1 MVINNSNDEGGK
13 YMNKHNLEVIL
24 NQLQINIYITDIH
37 TDKII
42 FMNENM
48 KKEYNISAPEGKVCW
63 EVLYTEKNAPC
74 SFCKVLEL
82 LKNNKKGTLI
92 KWYEKCNKLNQ
103 VFENYDS
110 LISWQDGTVV
120 HIHQSIDITNSKSL
134 NEQGKVEE
142 FYQISNN
149 KEERDYLEDFNAL
162 RSKFDYDS
170 TLLYDALIRGTD
182 EYIYICNMKTGVFRY
197 SPSQVELFDL
207 PGEIVESPIIYW
219 KSIVH
224 PEDWDRFYKSN
235 MEIGKNNM
243 DYHSVEFR
251 AKNRSGEYIWLR
263 CRGQLMRDEFGEPSI
278 FAGIMTQLGKQ
289 NKIDPL
295 TQLLNYYEFMS
306 VFEDK
311 LSNPMIEKLCIVLL
325 NIDDFKNV
333 NEMYDRDFG
342 DNIIKTLAQS
352 IQSILPGNA
361 ELYKLDGDELGIL
374 VDNVEEKEIQLL
386 YEQIQNLIIHLHLW
400 RKYGLNITISAG
412 CVIYPKHG
420 DTVKELSKYASYS
433 LQYAKDHGKN
443 RIVFFSEKIL
453 KNKMYSVAMMWEL
466 KASINDNFRGF
477 SLRFQPQV
485 DTQSHNIIGVEV
497 LLRWTNSEGKA
508 ISPLEFIPILEE
520 NDMINTVGAWVLRM
534 ALRTCGEWIVDYPFF
549 TVSVNISAVQILED
563 TFIEDIIKII
573 DEENFPYKNLVL
585 ELTES
590 HTVQNMSIL
599 QYKFK
604 VLQELGIRIAMDDFG
619 TGYSSLEVLK
629 FAPIDIVKI
638 DRVFVKDI
646 LKSKFDATFIHF
658 IVAICHDVGIKVC
671 LEGVETRE
679 EYDLVKQMQ
688 PDYIQGYFFGKP
700 QIASEILDILKIDN

>member
-1 MVINNSNDEGGK
+1 
-13 YMNKHNLEVIL
+13 MNKHNFEVIL
-24 NQLQINIYITDIH
+24 NQLQINIYVTNIH
-37 TDKII
+37 TNEII
-42 FMNENM
+42 FMNKKM
-48 KKEYNISAPEGKVCW
+48 KEEYNILDPEGKVCW
-63 EVLYTEKNAPC
+63 QVLYPEKISTC

-82 LKNNKKGTLI
+82 LKNDKKGVLI
-92 KWYEKCNKLNQ
+92 KWYEKCNKLNR

-110 LISWQDGTVV
+110 LITWQDGTVV
-120 HIHQSIDITNSKSL
+120 HMHQSIDIANSTSL
-134 NEQGKVEE
+134 NKPIKINE
-142 FYQISNN
+142 FNEISNT
-149 KEERDYLEDFNAL
+149 KEEKGVFNFSRDN
-162 RSKFDYDS
+162 FDYNS

-207 PGEIVESPIIYW
+207 PGEIVENPLIYW
-219 KSIVH
+219 EKIVH
-224 PEDWDRFYKSN
+224 PEDWNRFYKSN
-235 MEIGKNNM
+235 TEIGKNQM
-243 DYHSVEFR
+243 DYHTVEFR

-289 NKIDPL
+289 NKIDSL
-295 TQLLNYYEFMS
+295 TQLLNYHEFMS

-311 LSNPMIEKLCIVLL
+311 ISNPMIEKLCIVLL

-352 IQSILPGNA
+352 IQSILPDNA
-361 ELYKLDGDELGIL
+361 ELYKLDGDEMGIL
-374 VDNVEEKEIQLL
+374 VDNVEENEILTL
-386 YEQIQNLIIHLHLW
+386 YDQIQNMIIHLQLW

-420 DTVKELSKYASYS
+420 DTVKELYKCASYS
-433 LQYAKDHGKN
+433 LQYAKEHGKN
-443 RIVFFSEKIL
+443 RLVFFSQEIL
-453 KNKMYSVAMMWEL
+453 KNKMYSLEMMRDL
-466 KASINDNFRGF
+466 KASINDDFRGF

-485 DTQSHNIIGVEV
+485 DTESHKIIGVEV
-497 LLRWTNSEGKA
+497 LLRWTNDKCKA

-520 NDMINTVGAWVLRM
+520 NDMINIVGAWVLRM
-534 ALRTCGEWIVDYPFF
+534 ALRTFRKWIDYYPFF
-549 TVSVNISAVQILED
+549 KVSVNVSAVQILED
-563 TFIEDIIKII
+563 TFIEDIVKII
-573 DEENFPYKNLVL
+573 DDENFPYQNLVL

-599 QYKFK
+599 QFKFK
-604 VLQELGIRIAMDDFG
+604 ALQDLGIYIAMDDFG

-629 FAPIDIVKI
+629 FSPIDIVKI

-671 LEGVETRE
+671 LEGVETQE
-679 EYDLVKQMQ
+679 EYDLVKQIK
-688 PDYIQGYFFGKP
+688 PDYIQGYLFGKP
-700 QIASEILDILKIDN
+700 QTATEIFDLLKLDN

>member
-1 MVINNSNDEGGK
+1 
-13 YMNKHNLEVIL
+13 MNKHNFEVIL
-24 NQLQINIYITDIH
+24 NQLQINIYVTNIH
-37 TDKII
+37 TNEII
-42 FMNENM
+42 FMNKKM
-48 KKEYNISAPEGKVCW
+48 KEEYNILDPEVKVCW
-63 EVLYTEKNAPC
+63 QVLYPEKNSTC

-82 LKNNKKGTLI
+82 LKNDKKGVLI
-92 KWYEKCNKLNQ
+92 KWYEKCNKLNR

-110 LISWQDGTVV
+110 LITWQDGTVV
-120 HIHQSIDITNSKSL
+120 HMHQSIDIANSTSL
-134 NEQGKVEE
+134 NKPIKINE
-142 FYQISNN
+142 FHEISNN
-149 KEERDYLEDFNAL
+149 KEEKGVFNFSRDN
-162 RSKFDYDS
+162 FDYNS

-207 PGEIVESPIIYW
+207 PGEIVENPLVYW
-219 KSIVH
+219 KKIVH
-224 PEDWDRFYKSN
+224 PEDWNRFYKSN
-235 MEIGKNNM
+235 TEIGKNQM
-243 DYHSVEFR
+243 DYHTVEFR

-289 NKIDPL
+289 NKIDSL
-295 TQLLNYYEFMS
+295 TQLLNYHEFMS

-311 LSNPMIEKLCIVLL
+311 ISNPMIEKLCIVLL
-325 NIDDFKNV
+325 DIDDFKNV

-352 IQSILPGNA
+352 IQSILPDNA
-361 ELYKLDGDELGIL
+361 ELYKLDGDEMGIL
-374 VDNVEEKEIQLL
+374 VDNVEENEILTL
-386 YEQIQNLIIHLHLW
+386 YNQIQNMIIHLQLW

-420 DTVKELSKYASYS
+420 DTVKELYKCASYS
-433 LQYAKDHGKN
+433 LQYAKEHGKN
-443 RIVFFSEKIL
+443 RLVFFSQEIL
-453 KNKMYSVAMMWEL
+453 KNKMYSLEMMRDL
-466 KASINDNFRGF
+466 KASINDDFRGF

-485 DTQSHNIIGVEV
+485 DTESHKIIGVEV
-497 LLRWTNSEGKA
+497 LLRWTNDKCKA

-520 NDMINTVGAWVLRM
+520 NDMINIVGAWVLRM
-534 ALRTCGEWIVDYPFF
+534 ALRTFRKWIDYYPFF
-549 TVSVNISAVQILED
+549 KVSVNVSAVQILED
-563 TFIEDIIKII
+563 TFIEDIVKII
-573 DEENFPYKNLVL
+573 DDENFPYQNLVL

-599 QYKFK
+599 QFKFK
-604 VLQELGIRIAMDDFG
+604 ALQDLGIYIAMDDFG

-629 FAPIDIVKI
+629 FSPIDIVKI

-671 LEGVETRE
+671 LEGVETQE
-679 EYDLVKQMQ
+679 EYDLVKQIK
-688 PDYIQGYFFGKP
+688 PDYIQGYLFGKP
-700 QIASEILDILKIDN
+700 QTATEIFDLLKLDN

>member
-1 MVINNSNDEGGK
+1 
-13 YMNKHNLEVIL
+13 MNKHNLEVIL
-24 NQLQINIYITDIH
+24 NQLQFNIYITDIH
-37 TDKII
+37 TNKII
-42 FMNENM
+42 FMNKNM
-48 KKEYNISAPEGKVCW
+48 KKEYNISVPEGKVCW
-63 EVLYTEKNAPC
+63 EVLYSEKNAPC
-74 SFCKVLEL
+74 SFYKVLEL
-82 LKNNKKGTLI
+82 LKNNKKGILI
-92 KWYEKCNKLNQ
+92 KWYEKCNKLNRI
-103 VFENYDS
+103 FENYDS
-110 LISWQDGTVV
+110 LITWQDDTVV
-120 HIHQSIDITNSKSL
+120 HMHQSIDITNSTSL
-134 NEQGKVEE
+134 NEQVKFDE
-142 FYQISNN
+142 FYQISNT
-149 KEERDYLEDFNAL
+149 KEERDNFEDFNIL

-207 PGEIVESPIIYW
+207 PGEIVENPLVYW
-219 KSIVH
+219 KQIVH
-224 PEDWDRFYKSN
+224 PEDWNRFYKSN
-235 MEIGKNNM
+235 MEIGKNHM

-251 AKNRSGEYIWLR
+251 AKNRIGEYIWLR

-361 ELYKLDGDELGIL
+361 ELYKLDSDEMGIL

-412 CVIYPKHG
+412 CVIYPRHG

-433 LQYAKDHGKN
+433 LQYAKEHGKN
-443 RIVFFSEKIL
+443 RIVFFSEEIL
-453 KNKMYSVAMMWEL
+453 KNKMYSLAMMWEL

-485 DTQSHNIIGVEV
+485 DTQSHKIIGVEV
-497 LLRWTNSEGKA
+497 LLRWTNSECKA

-520 NDMINTVGAWVLRM
+520 NDMINVVGSWVLRM
-534 ALRTCGEWIVDYPFF
+534 ALRTCGEWITYYPLF
-549 TVSVNISAVQILED
+549 TVSVNISAVQVLED

-573 DEENFPYKNLVL
+573 DEENFPYQNLVL

-599 QYKFK
+599 QHKFK
-604 VLQELGIRIAMDDFG
+604 VLQDLGIRIAMDDFG

-629 FAPIDIVKI
+629 FSPIDIVKI

-658 IVAICHDVGIKVC
+658 IVAICHDVGIEVC
-671 LEGVETRE
+671 LEGVETKE
-679 EYDLVKQMQ
+679 EYNLVKQMK

-700 QIASEILDILKIDN
+700 QTAREILDTLKIDN

>member
-1 MVINNSNDEGGK
+1 
-13 YMNKHNLEVIL
+13 MNKHNFEVIL
-24 NQLQINIYITDIH
+24 NQLQINIYVTNIH
-37 TDKII
+37 TNEII
-42 FMNENM
+42 FMNKKM
-48 KKEYNISAPEGKVCW
+48 KEEYNILDPEGKVCW
-63 EVLYTEKNAPC
+63 LVYPEKNSTC

-82 LKNNKKGTLI
+82 LKNDKKGVLI
-92 KWYEKCNKLNQ
+92 KWYEKCNKLNR

-110 LISWQDGTVV
+110 LITWQDGTVV
-120 HIHQSIDITNSKSL
+120 HMHQSIDIANSTSL
-134 NEQGKVEE
+134 NKPIKINE
-142 FYQISNN
+142 FHEISNN
-149 KEERDYLEDFNAL
+149 KEEKGVFNFSRDN
-162 RSKFDYDS
+162 FDYNS

-207 PGEIVESPIIYW
+207 PGEIVENPLVYW
-219 KSIVH
+219 KKIVH
-224 PEDWDRFYKSN
+224 PEDWNRFYKSN
-235 MEIGKNNM
+235 TEIGKNQM
-243 DYHSVEFR
+243 DYHTVEFR

-289 NKIDPL
+289 NKIDSL
-295 TQLLNYYEFMS
+295 TQLLNYHEFMS

-311 LSNPMIEKLCIVLL
+311 ISNPMIEKLCIVLL

-352 IQSILPGNA
+352 IQSILPDNA
-361 ELYKLDGDELGIL
+361 ELYKLDGDEMGIL
-374 VDNVEEKEIQLL
+374 VDNVEENEILTL
-386 YEQIQNLIIHLHLW
+386 YNQIQNMIIHLQLW

-420 DTVKELSKYASYS
+420 DTVKELYKCASYS
-433 LQYAKDHGKN
+433 LQYAKEHGKN
-443 RIVFFSEKIL
+443 RLVFFSQEIL
-453 KNKMYSVAMMWEL
+453 KNKMYSLEMMRDL
-466 KASINDNFRGF
+466 KASINDDFRGF

-485 DTQSHNIIGVEV
+485 DTESHKIIGVEV
-497 LLRWTNSEGKA
+497 LLRWTNDKCKA

-520 NDMINTVGAWVLRM
+520 NDMINIVGAWVLRM
-534 ALRTCGEWIVDYPFF
+534 ALRTFRKWIDYYPFF
-549 TVSVNISAVQILED
+549 KVSVNVSAVQILED
-563 TFIEDIIKII
+563 TFIEDIVKII
-573 DEENFPYKNLVL
+573 DDENFPYQNLVL

-599 QYKFK
+599 QFKFK
-604 VLQELGIRIAMDDFG
+604 ALQDLGIYIAMDDFG

-629 FAPIDIVKI
+629 FSPIDIVKI

-671 LEGVETRE
+671 LEGVETQE
-679 EYDLVKQMQ
+679 EYDLVKQIK
-688 PDYIQGYFFGKP
+688 PDYIQGYLFGKP
-700 QIASEILDILKIDN
+700 QTATEIFDLLKLDN

>member
-1 MVINNSNDEGGK
+1 
-13 YMNKHNLEVIL
+13 MNKHNFEVIL
-24 NQLQINIYITDIH
+24 NQLQINIYVTNIH
-37 TDKII
+37 TNEII
-42 FMNENM
+42 FMNKKM
-48 KKEYNISAPEGKVCW
+48 KEEYNILDPEGKVCW
-63 EVLYTEKNAPC
+63 QVLYPEKISTC

-82 LKNNKKGTLI
+82 LKNDKKGVLI
-92 KWYEKCNKLNQ
+92 KWYEKCNKLNR

-110 LISWQDGTVV
+110 LITWQDGTVV
-120 HIHQSIDITNSKSL
+120 HMHQSIDIANSTSL
-134 NEQGKVEE
+134 NKPIKINE
-142 FYQISNN
+142 FHEISNN
-149 KEERDYLEDFNAL
+149 KEEKGVFNFSRDN
-162 RSKFDYDS
+162 FDYNS

-207 PGEIVESPIIYW
+207 PGEIVENPLVYW
-219 KSIVH
+219 KKIVH
-224 PEDWDRFYKSN
+224 PEDWNRFYKSN
-235 MEIGKNNM
+235 TEIGKNQM
-243 DYHSVEFR
+243 DYHTVEFR

-289 NKIDPL
+289 NKIDSL
-295 TQLLNYYEFMS
+295 TQLLNYHEFMS

-311 LSNPMIEKLCIVLL
+311 ISNPMIEKLCIVLL

-352 IQSILPGNA
+352 IQSILPDNA
-361 ELYKLDGDELGIL
+361 ELYKLDGDEMGIL
-374 VDNVEEKEIQLL
+374 VDNVEENEILTL
-386 YEQIQNLIIHLHLW
+386 YNQIQNMIIHLQLW

-420 DTVKELSKYASYS
+420 DTVKELYKCASYS
-433 LQYAKDHGKN
+433 LQYAKEHGKN
-443 RIVFFSEKIL
+443 RLVFFSQEIL
-453 KNKMYSVAMMWEL
+453 KNKMYSLEMMRDL
-466 KASINDNFRGF
+466 KASINDDFRGF

-485 DTQSHNIIGVEV
+485 DTESHKIIGVEV
-497 LLRWTNSEGKA
+497 LLRWTNDKCKA

-520 NDMINTVGAWVLRM
+520 NDMINIVGAWVLRM
-534 ALRTCGEWIVDYPFF
+534 ALRTFRKWIDYYPFF
-549 TVSVNISAVQILED
+549 KVSVNVSAVQILED
-563 TFIEDIIKII
+563 TFIEDIVKII
-573 DEENFPYKNLVL
+573 DDENFPYQNLVL

-599 QYKFK
+599 QFKFK
-604 VLQELGIRIAMDDFG
+604 VLQDLGIYIAMDDFG

-629 FAPIDIVKI
+629 FSPIDIVKI

-671 LEGVETRE
+671 LEGVETQE
-679 EYDLVKQMQ
+679 EYDLVKQIK
-688 PDYIQGYFFGKP
+688 PDYIQGYLFGKP
-700 QIASEILDILKIDN
+700 QTATEIFDLLKLDN

>member
-1 MVINNSNDEGGK
+1 
-13 YMNKHNLEVIL
+13 
-24 NQLQINIYITDIH
+24 
-37 TDKII
+37 
-42 FMNENM
+42 
-48 KKEYNISAPEGKVCW
+48 VCW
-63 EVLYTEKNAPC
+63 QVLYPEKNSTC

-82 LKNNKKGTLI
+82 LKNDKKGVLI
-92 KWYEKCNKLNQ
+92 KWYEKCNKLNR

-110 LISWQDGTVV
+110 LITWQDGTVV
-120 HIHQSIDITNSKSL
+120 HMHQSIDIANSTSL
-134 NEQGKVEE
+134 NKPIKINE
-142 FYQISNN
+142 FHEISNN
-149 KEERDYLEDFNAL
+149 KEEKGVFNFSRDN
-162 RSKFDYDS
+162 FDYNS

-207 PGEIVESPIIYW
+207 PGEIVENPLIYW
-219 KSIVH
+219 KKIVH
-224 PEDWDRFYKSN
+224 PEDWNRFYKSN
-235 MEIGKNNM
+235 TEIGKNQM
-243 DYHSVEFR
+243 DYHTVEFR

-289 NKIDPL
+289 NKIDSL
-295 TQLLNYYEFMS
+295 TQLLNYHEFMS

-311 LSNPMIEKLCIVLL
+311 ISNPMIEKLCIVLL

-352 IQSILPGNA
+352 IQSILPDNA
-361 ELYKLDGDELGIL
+361 ELYKLDGDEMGIL
-374 VDNVEEKEIQLL
+374 VDNVEENEILTL
-386 YEQIQNLIIHLHLW
+386 YNQIQNMIIHLQLW

-420 DTVKELSKYASYS
+420 DTVKELYKCASYS
-433 LQYAKDHGKN
+433 LQYAKEHGKN
-443 RIVFFSEKIL
+443 RLVFFSQEIL
-453 KNKMYSVAMMWEL
+453 KNKMYSLEMMRDL
-466 KASINDNFRGF
+466 KASINDDFRGF

-485 DTQSHNIIGVEV
+485 DTESHKIIGVEV
-497 LLRWTNSEGKA
+497 LLRWTNDKCKA

-520 NDMINTVGAWVLRM
+520 NDMINIVGAWVLRM
-534 ALRTCGEWIVDYPFF
+534 ALRTFRKWIDYYPFF
-549 TVSVNISAVQILED
+549 KVSVNVSAVQILED
-563 TFIEDIIKII
+563 TFIEDIVKII
-573 DEENFPYKNLVL
+573 DDENFPYQNLVL

-599 QYKFK
+599 QFKFK
-604 VLQELGIRIAMDDFG
+604 ALQDLGIYIAMDDFG

-629 FAPIDIVKI
+629 FSPIDIVKI

-671 LEGVETRE
+671 LEGVETQE
-679 EYDLVKQMQ
+679 EYDLVKQIK
-688 PDYIQGYFFGKP
+688 PDYIQGYLFGKP
-700 QIASEILDILKIDN
+700 QTATEIFDLLKLDN

>member
-1 MVINNSNDEGGK
+1 
-13 YMNKHNLEVIL
+13 MNKRNFEVIL
-24 NQLQINIYITDIH
+24 NQLQINIYVTNIH
-37 TDKII
+37 TNEII
-42 FMNENM
+42 FMNKKM
-48 KKEYNISAPEGKVCW
+48 KEEYNILDPEGKVCW
-63 EVLYTEKNAPC
+63 QVLYPEQNSTC

-82 LKNNKKGTLI
+82 LKNDKKGVLI
-92 KWYEKCNKLNQ
+92 KWYEKCNKLNR

-110 LISWQDGTVV
+110 LITWQDGTVV
-120 HIHQSIDITNSKSL
+120 HMHQSIDITNSTIL
-134 NEQGKVEE
+134 NKPIKINE
-142 FYQISNN
+142 FNEISNT
-149 KEERDYLEDFNAL
+149 KEGKGVFNFSRDN
-162 RSKFDYDS
+162 FDYNS

-207 PGEIVESPIIYW
+207 PGEIVENPLVYW
-219 KSIVH
+219 KKIVH
-224 PEDWDRFYKSN
+224 PEDWNRFYKSN
-235 MEIGKNNM
+235 TEIGKNQM
-243 DYHSVEFR
+243 DYHTVEFR

-289 NKIDPL
+289 NKIDSL
-295 TQLLNYYEFMS
+295 TQLLNYHEFMS

-311 LSNPMIEKLCIVLL
+311 ISNPMIEKLCIVLL

-352 IQSILPGNA
+352 IQSILPDNA
-361 ELYKLDGDELGIL
+361 ELYKLDGDEMGIL
-374 VDNVEEKEIQLL
+374 VDNVEENEILTL
-386 YEQIQNLIIHLHLW
+386 YDQIQNMIIHLQLW

-420 DTVKELSKYASYS
+420 DTVKELYKCASYS
-433 LQYAKDHGKN
+433 LQYAKEHGKN
-443 RIVFFSEKIL
+443 RLVFFSQEIL
-453 KNKMYSVAMMWEL
+453 KNKMYSLEMMRDL
-466 KASINDNFRGF
+466 KASINDDFRGF

-485 DTQSHNIIGVEV
+485 DTQSHKIIGVEV
-497 LLRWTNSEGKA
+497 LLRWTNDKCKA

-520 NDMINTVGAWVLRM
+520 NDMINIVGAWVLRM
-534 ALRTCGEWIVDYPFF
+534 ALRTFRKWIDYYPFF
-549 TVSVNISAVQILED
+549 KVSVNVSAVQILED
-563 TFIEDIIKII
+563 TFIEDIVKII
-573 DEENFPYKNLVL
+573 DDENFPYQNLVL

-599 QYKFK
+599 QFKFK
-604 VLQELGIRIAMDDFG
+604 ALQDLGIYIAMDDFG

-629 FAPIDIVKI
+629 FSPIDIVKI

-671 LEGVETRE
+671 LEGVETQE
-679 EYDLVKQMQ
+679 EYDLVKQIK
-688 PDYIQGYFFGKP
+688 PDYIQGYLFGKP
-700 QIASEILDILKIDN
+700 QTATEIFDLLKLDN

>member
-1 MVINNSNDEGGK
+1 
-13 YMNKHNLEVIL
+13 
-24 NQLQINIYITDIH
+24 
-37 TDKII
+37 
-42 FMNENM
+42 
-48 KKEYNISAPEGKVCW
+48 
-63 EVLYTEKNAPC
+63 
-74 SFCKVLEL
+74 
-82 LKNNKKGTLI
+82 
-92 KWYEKCNKLNQ
+92 CNKLNR

-110 LISWQDGTVV
+110 LITWQDGTVV
-120 HIHQSIDITNSKSL
+120 HMHQSIDIANSTSL
-134 NEQGKVEE
+134 NKPIKINE
-142 FYQISNN
+142 FHEISNN
-149 KEERDYLEDFNAL
+149 KEEKGVFNFSRDN
-162 RSKFDYDS
+162 FDYNS

-207 PGEIVESPIIYW
+207 PGEIVENPLVYW
-219 KSIVH
+219 KKIVH
-224 PEDWDRFYKSN
+224 PEDWNRFYKSN
-235 MEIGKNNM
+235 TEIGKNQM
-243 DYHSVEFR
+243 DYHTVEFR

-289 NKIDPL
+289 NKIDSL
-295 TQLLNYYEFMS
+295 TQLLNYHEFMS

-311 LSNPMIEKLCIVLL
+311 ISNPMIEKLCIVLL

-352 IQSILPGNA
+352 IQSILPDNA
-361 ELYKLDGDELGIL
+361 ELYKLDGDEMGIL
-374 VDNVEEKEIQLL
+374 VDNVEENEILTL
-386 YEQIQNLIIHLHLW
+386 YNQIQNMIIHLQLW

-420 DTVKELSKYASYS
+420 DTVKELYKCASYS
-433 LQYAKDHGKN
+433 LQYAKEHGKN
-443 RIVFFSEKIL
+443 RLVFFSQEIL
-453 KNKMYSVAMMWEL
+453 KNKMYSLEMMRDL
-466 KASINDNFRGF
+466 KASINDDFRGF

-485 DTQSHNIIGVEV
+485 DTESHKIIGVEV
-497 LLRWTNSEGKA
+497 LLRWTNDKCKA

-520 NDMINTVGAWVLRM
+520 NDMINIVGAWVLRM
-534 ALRTCGEWIVDYPFF
+534 ALRTFRKWIDYYPFF
-549 TVSVNISAVQILED
+549 KVSVNVSAVQILED
-563 TFIEDIIKII
+563 TFIEDIVKII
-573 DEENFPYKNLVL
+573 DDENFPYQNLVL

-599 QYKFK
+599 QFKFK
-604 VLQELGIRIAMDDFG
+604 VLQDLGIYIAMDDFG

-629 FAPIDIVKI
+629 FSPIDIVKI

-671 LEGVETRE
+671 LEGVETQE
-679 EYDLVKQMQ
+679 EYDLVKQIK
-688 PDYIQGYFFGKP
+688 PDYIQGYLFGKP
-700 QIASEILDILKIDN
+700 QTATEIFDLLKLDN